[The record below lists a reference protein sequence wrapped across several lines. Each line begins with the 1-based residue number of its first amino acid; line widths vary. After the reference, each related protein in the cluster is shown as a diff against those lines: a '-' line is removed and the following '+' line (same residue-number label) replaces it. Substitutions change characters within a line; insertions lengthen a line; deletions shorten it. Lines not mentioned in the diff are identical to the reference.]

1 MDRELLL
8 EIGCEELPAS
18 WLPGL
23 TEHLAQRLGQRLKDF
38 RLDTDEPVESSA
50 TPRRLTAHIARLAER
65 QTDLEENVSGPAV
78 SAAFA
83 ADGTPTPAAVGF
95 ARKHGVDVADLSRVT
110 TPKGEY
116 LSVVRRER
124 GRAAVDV
131 LPDVLAA
138 TLRDLSFP
146 KQMRWDAWLEDGK
159 GEFTF
164 GRPIRWLLF
173 LFGGRVV
180 PFAIRRSPA
189 AQSNLVQDVRSGAL
203 TYGHRFLSMSGRPG
217 RSVKVRSVADYK
229 QRLGEHFVLLE
240 HSERHDRLVREL
252 DVHAR
257 RLGGRVASQSALLE
271 EVADLVEYPSVVAGV
286 FPAEFLSLPDEVLT
300 TTMIH
305 HQHYFPVL
313 DEHQKL
319 LPAFLAVT
327 NIEVEQPQKIAINAE
342 RVLTARLRDAR
353 FFWDADRRTPLGAK
367 LARLDTLLF
376 HKALGSYAAKA
387 RRLERLAR
395 WIVTDAFG
403 GTAAQADEAS
413 TAGRLAKA
421 DLTTDMVR
429 EFTELQGVMGGI
441 YAREDGLAEPIWKAV
456 YYQYQPVGV
465 EAQQP
470 PTAAQLGVGDLVWA
484 ALSVA
489 DKVDT
494 LVGLF
499 AAGEQPTGTRDP
511 FALRRAAQGLV
522 KVLVDLPEVGGVTRH
537 VALDAIV
544 AEAQRAYGEQGGVPD
559 VHARTDALGAFL
571 VDRLRFLFERRG
583 YRADEIAAVLPEGQ
597 GLAGLSPLS
606 ARQRLDAVRTVRPSA
621 DFEPL
626 AVLFKRATNIVK
638 DVPPADPGTRDLAAI
653 RAALVEP
660 AELALV
666 DALQAR
672 RVSIAAAVGQADY
685 TRALQDVAALRP
697 AVDRFFTEVFVMVDD
712 AALRQARLAVLA
724 DLRDTVRAIADL
736 SFIAGP
742 QA

>member
-8 EIGCEELPAS
+8 EIGCEEIPAS
-18 WLPGL
+18 WLPAL
-23 TEHLAQRLGQRLKDF
+23 TDHLAQRVTQRLADF
-38 RLDTDEPVESSA
+38 RLTTDGPVESSA
-50 TPRRLTAHIARLAER
+50 TPRRLTAWVARVSER
-65 QTDLEENVSGPAV
+65 QSDLEENVSGPAV
-78 SAAFA
+78 SAAFT

-95 ARKHGVDVADLSRVT
+95 ARKYGVDVGDLSRVT

-116 LSVVRRER
+116 LSVVKRER

-131 LPDVLAA
+131 LPDVLGA

-146 KQMRWDAWLEDGK
+146 KQMRWDAWLDDGK

-180 PFAIRRSPA
+180 PFVIRRNPG
-189 AQSNLVQDVRSGAL
+189 AQSSLVQDVRTSAV
-203 TYGHRFLSMSGRPG
+203 TYGHRFLAMSGRPG
-217 RSVKVRSVADYK
+217 RSVKVRSVSDYK

-252 DVHAR
+252 DAHAR
-257 RLGGRVASQSALLE
+257 RLGGRVASHAALLH

-286 FPAEFLSLPDEVLT
+286 FPPEFLSLPDEVLS

-313 DEHQKL
+313 DDQQKL

-353 FFWDADRRTPLGAK
+353 FFWDADRRAPLSAK

-387 RRLERLAR
+387 ARLDTLAR
-395 WIVTDAFG
+395 WIVTEAFG
-403 GTAAQADEAS
+403 GTAAQADAAG

-421 DLTTDMVR
+421 DLTSDMVR
-429 EFTELQGVMGGI
+429 EFTELQGQMGGI
-441 YAREDGLAEPIWKAV
+441 YAREDGLGTGVWKAI
-456 YYQYQPVGV
+456 YHQYQPVGV
-465 EAQQP
+465 EAQQAP
-470 PTAAQLGVGDLVWA
+470 SAAQLGDAALTWA
-484 ALSVA
+484 AVSVA
-489 DKVDT
+489 DKVDA

-522 KVLVDLPEVGGVTRH
+522 KVLVDLPEVGGVTRQ
-537 VALDAIV
+537 VTLDGILA
-544 AEAQRAYGEQGGVPD
+544 AAQRAYAEQGVAENP
-559 VHARTDALGAFL
+559 AAMTALGTFI
-571 VDRLRFLFERRG
+571 VDRLRFLFEKRG

-597 GLAGLSPLS
+597 GVAGLSPLS
-606 ARQRLDAVRTVRPSA
+606 VRQRLDALRAVRPSA

-638 DVPPADPGTRDLAAI
+638 DVPVAEAGSRDIAAI

-660 AELALV
+660 SELALA
-666 DALQAR
+666 DALAAR
-672 RVSIAAAVGQADY
+672 RTTIAAAVAEADY

-697 AVDRFFTEVFVMVDD
+697 AVDWFFTDVFVMVDD
-712 AALRQARLAVLA
+712 AALRQARLALLA
-724 DLRDTVRAIADL
+724 DLRDSVRAIADL
-736 SFIAGP
+736 SSIAGP

>member
-8 EIGCEELPAS
+8 EIGCEEIPAS
-18 WLPGL
+18 WLPAL
-23 TEHLAQRLGQRLKDF
+23 TDHLAQRVTQRLADF
-38 RLDTDEPVESSA
+38 RLTTDGPVESSA
-50 TPRRLTAHIARLAER
+50 TPRRLTAWVARVSER
-65 QTDLEENVSGPAV
+65 QSDLEENVSGPAV
-78 SAAFA
+78 SAAFT

-95 ARKHGVDVADLSRVT
+95 ARKYGVDVGDLSRVT

-116 LSVVRRER
+116 LSVVKRER

-131 LPDVLAA
+131 LPDVLGA

-146 KQMRWDAWLEDGK
+146 KQMRWDAWLDDGK

-180 PFAIRRSPA
+180 PFVIRRNPG
-189 AQSNLVQDVRSGAL
+189 AQSSLVQDVRTSAV
-203 TYGHRFLSMSGRPG
+203 TYGHRFLAMSGRPG
-217 RSVKVRSVADYK
+217 RSVKVRSVSDYK

-252 DVHAR
+252 DAHAR
-257 RLGGRVASQSALLE
+257 RLGGRVASHAALLH

-286 FPAEFLSLPDEVLT
+286 FRPEFLSLPDEVLS

-313 DEHQKL
+313 DDQQKL

-353 FFWDADRRTPLGAK
+353 FFWDADRRAPLSAK

-387 RRLERLAR
+387 ARLDTLAR
-395 WIVTDAFG
+395 WIVTEAFG
-403 GTAAQADEAS
+403 GTAAQADAAG

-421 DLTTDMVR
+421 DLTSDMVR
-429 EFTELQGVMGGI
+429 EFTELQGQMGGI
-441 YAREDGLAEPIWKAV
+441 YAREDGLGTGVWKAI
-456 YYQYQPVGV
+456 YHQYQPVGV
-465 EAQQP
+465 EAQQAP
-470 PTAAQLGVGDLVWA
+470 SAAQLGDAALTWA
-484 ALSVA
+484 AVSVA
-489 DKVDT
+489 DKVDA

-522 KVLVDLPEVGGVTRH
+522 KVLVDLPEVGGVTRQ
-537 VALDAIV
+537 VTLDGILA
-544 AEAQRAYGEQGGVPD
+544 AAQRAYAEQGVAENP
-559 VHARTDALGAFL
+559 AAMTALGTFI
-571 VDRLRFLFERRG
+571 VDRLRFLFEKRG

-597 GLAGLSPLS
+597 GVAGLSPLS
-606 ARQRLDAVRTVRPSA
+606 VRQRLDALRAVRPSA

-638 DVPPADPGTRDLAAI
+638 DVPVAEAGSRDIAAI

-660 AELALV
+660 SELALA
-666 DALQAR
+666 DALAAR
-672 RVSIAAAVGQADY
+672 RTTIAAAVAEADY

-697 AVDRFFTEVFVMVDD
+697 AVDRFFTDVFVMVDD
-712 AALRQARLAVLA
+712 AALRQARLALLA
-724 DLRDTVRAIADL
+724 DLRDSVRAIADL
-736 SFIAGP
+736 SSIAGP

>member
-18 WLPGL
+18 WLPAL
-23 TEHLAQRLGQRLKDF
+23 TEQLAQRLGQRLKDF
-38 RLDTDEPVESSA
+38 RLTTDGPVESSA
-50 TPRRLTAHIARLAER
+50 TPRRLTAHVTRVAER
-65 QTDLEENVSGPAV
+65 QSDLEENVSGPAV

-83 ADGTPTPAAVGF
+83 ADGSPTPAAVGF
-95 ARKHGVDVADLSRVT
+95 ARKYGVEVSDLTRVS

-116 LSVVRRER
+116 LSVVKRER

-131 LPDVLAA
+131 LPDVLTA
-138 TLRDLSFP
+138 TMRDLTFP
-146 KQMRWDAWLEDGK
+146 KQMRWDAWLDDGK

-164 GRPIRWLLF
+164 GRPIRWMLF

-180 PFAIRRSPA
+180 PFVIRRSSG
-189 AQSNLVQDVRSGAL
+189 AQSSLVQDVRSGAL
-203 TYGHRFLSMSGRPG
+203 TYGHRFLAMSGRPG
-217 RSVKVRSVADYK
+217 RSVKVRSVSDYK

-252 DVHAR
+252 DAHAR
-257 RLGGRVASQSALLE
+257 RLGGRVASQPALLH

-286 FPAEFLSLPDEVLT
+286 FPPEFLALPDEVLT

-353 FFWDADRRTPLGAK
+353 FFWDADRRTPLEAK
-367 LARLDTLLF
+367 LGRLDTLLF

-387 RRLERLAR
+387 HRLERLAR
-395 WIVTDAFG
+395 WIVTEAFG
-403 GTAAQADEAS
+403 GTAAQADQAA

-421 DLTTDMVR
+421 DLPTDMVL
-429 EFTELQGVMGGI
+429 EITELQGVMGGI
-441 YAREDGLAEPIWKAV
+441 YAREDGLPEGVWKAIQH
-456 YYQYQPVGV
+456 QYQPVGV
-465 EAQQP
+465 EPQQP
-470 PTAAQLGVGDLVWA
+470 PTANQLGDAALTWA
-484 ALSVA
+484 AVSVA

-522 KVLVDLPEVGGVTRH
+522 KVLVDLPEIGGVARA
-537 VALDAIV
+537 VSLEGIV
-544 AEAQRAYGEQGGVPD
+544 AQAQQAYEAQGQVQD
-559 VHARTDALGAFL
+559 VAAKTQALGAFI
-571 VDRLRFLFERRG
+571 VDRLRFLCEKRG

-597 GLAGLSPLS
+597 GLAGLSPLGV
-606 ARQRLDAVRTVRPSA
+606 RQRLDALRVVRPSA

-626 AVLFKRATNIVK
+626 AALFKRATNIVK

-660 AELALV
+660 AELALA
-666 DALQAR
+666 DALEAR
-672 RVSIAAAVGQADY
+672 RTSIAAAVAQADY
-685 TRALQDVAALRP
+685 TRALLDVAALRP

-712 AALRQARLAVLA
+712 AALRQARLALLA

-736 SFIAGP
+736 SSIAGP

>member
-18 WLPGL
+18 WLPAL
-23 TEHLAQRLGQRLKDF
+23 TEQLAQRLGQRLKDF
-38 RLDTDEPVESSA
+38 RLSTDGPVESSA
-50 TPRRLTAHIARLAER
+50 TPRRLTAHVTRVAER
-65 QTDLEENVSGPAV
+65 QTDLEEPVSGPAV
-78 SAAFA
+78 SAAFGP
-83 ADGTPTPAAVGF
+83 DGTPTPAAVGF
-95 ARKHGVDVADLSRVT
+95 ARKYGAIVSELTRVT

-116 LSVVRRER
+116 LSVLKRDR

-131 LPDVLAA
+131 LPDVLGA
-138 TLRDLSFP
+138 TLRDLTFP
-146 KQMRWDAWLEDGK
+146 KQMRWDAWLDDGK

-164 GRPIRWLLF
+164 GRPIRWMLF

-180 PFAIRRSPA
+180 PFVIRRNPG
-189 AQSNLVQDVRSGAL
+189 AQSSLVQDVRTGAL
-203 TYGHRFLSMSGRPG
+203 TYGHRFLAMSGRPG
-217 RSVKVRSVADYK
+217 RSVKVRSVSDYK

-252 DVHAR
+252 DAHAR
-257 RLGGRVASQSALLE
+257 RLGGRVSSQGGLLH

-286 FPAEFLSLPDEVLT
+286 FPPEFLALPDEVLT

-313 DEHQKL
+313 DEQQKL

-353 FFWDADRRTPLGAK
+353 FFWDADRRAPLEAK

-387 RRLERLAR
+387 QRLDRLAR
-395 WIVTDAFG
+395 WIVTEAFG
-403 GTAAQADEAS
+403 GTPAQAEDAG

-429 EFTELQGVMGGI
+429 EFTELQGQMGGI
-441 YAREDGLAEPIWKAV
+441 YAREDGLGEGVWKSI
-456 YYQYQPVGV
+456 YYQYQPLGV
-465 EAQQP
+465 EAQQV
-470 PTAAQLGVGDLVWA
+470 PTAAHLGEVALTWA
-484 ALSVA
+484 AVSVA
-489 DKVDT
+489 DRVDA

-544 AEAQRAYGEQGGVPD
+544 AEAQRAYAEQGRVPD
-559 VHARTDALGAFL
+559 IDAKMPALGAFI
-571 VDRLRFLFERRG
+571 VDRLRFLFEKRG
-583 YRADEIAAVLPEGQ
+583 YRADEITAVLPEGQ

-606 ARQRLDAVRTVRPSA
+606 VRQRLEALRAVRPSA

-638 DVPPADPGTRDLAAI
+638 DVPAAEPGSRDLVAV

-660 AELALV
+660 AELALA
-666 DALQAR
+666 DALEAR
-672 RVSIAAAVGQADY
+672 RTSIAAAVGHADY
-685 TRALQDVAALRP
+685 TRALLEVAALRP

-712 AALRQARLAVLA
+712 AALRQARLSLLA
-724 DLRDTVRAIADL
+724 ALRDTVRDIADL
-736 SFIAGP
+736 SAIAGP

>member
-18 WLPGL
+18 WMPAL
-23 TEHLAQRLGQRLKDF
+23 TEQLATCLGQRLKDF
-38 RLDTDEPVESSA
+38 RLSTDGPVESSA
-50 TPRRLTAHIARLAER
+50 TPRRLTAYVSRVAER

-78 SAAFA
+78 AAAFG
-83 ADGTPTPAAVGF
+83 ADGAPTPAAVGF
-95 ARKHGVDVADLSRVT
+95 AKKYNVEVADLGRVT
-110 TPKGEY
+110 TAKGEY
-116 LSVVRRER
+116 LSVVKRER
-124 GRAAVDV
+124 GRAAVDI
-131 LPDVLAA
+131 LPDVLGA
-138 TLRDLSFP
+138 TLRDLPFP
-146 KQMRWDAWLEDGK
+146 KQMRWDAWLDDGK

-180 PFAIRRSPA
+180 PFVIRRSAA
-189 AQSNLVQDVRSGAL
+189 AQSSLVQDIRSGAL
-203 TYGHRFLSMSGRPG
+203 TYGHRFLALSGRPG
-217 RSVKVRSVADYK
+217 RSVKVRSGSDYK

-252 DVHAR
+252 DAHAR
-257 RLGGRVASQSALLE
+257 RLGGRVSPQSGLLH

-286 FPAEFLSLPDEVLT
+286 FPPEFLALPDEVLT

-305 HQHYFPVL
+305 HQHYFPVV
-313 DEHQKL
+313 DETQKL

-353 FFWDADRRTPLGAK
+353 FFWDADRRTPLDAK
-367 LARLDTLLF
+367 LGRLDTLLF

-387 RRLERLAR
+387 ARLERLAR
-395 WIVTDAFG
+395 TTADALG
-403 GTAAQADEAS
+403 GTEAQAAAAA

-429 EFTELQGVMGGI
+429 EFTELQGMMGGI
-441 YAREDGLAEPIWKAV
+441 YAREDGLGDAVWKAI
-456 YYQYQPVGV
+456 YYQYLPVGV
-465 EAQQP
+465 EATQP
-470 PTAAQLGVGDLVWA
+470 PTAALLGEAALTWA
-484 ALSVA
+484 AVSVA
-489 DKVDT
+489 DKIDT

-522 KVLVDLPEVGGVTRH
+522 KVLVDLPEVAGVTRH
-537 VALDAIV
+537 VRLDALVEAAAEGYAAQQTAGEFAGKV
-544 AEAQRAYGEQGGVPD
+544 A
-559 VHARTDALGAFL
+559 ALGAFV
-571 VDRLRFLFERRG
+571 VDRLRFLFEKRG

-597 GLAGLSPLS
+597 GLTGLSPLS
-606 ARQRLDAVRTVRPSA
+606 VRQRLDALRVVRPSA

-626 AVLFKRATNIVK
+626 AVLFKRAANIVK
-638 DVPPADPGTRDLAAI
+638 DEPVTPGGRDLAAL
-653 RAALVEP
+653 RGTLTEP

-672 RVSIAAAVGQADY
+672 RTSIAAAVAQADY
-685 TRALQDVAALRP
+685 GRALQDVAALRP
-697 AVDRFFTEVFVMVDD
+697 AVDKFFTDVFVMVEDP
-712 AALRQARLAVLA
+712 ALRQARLGLLA
-724 DLRDTVRAIADL
+724 ELRDTVRAIADL
-736 SFIAGP
+736 SSLAGP

>member
-23 TEHLAQRLGQRLKDF
+23 TEQLAQRLGQRLKDF
-38 RLDTDEPVESSA
+38 RLTIDGPVESSA
-50 TPRRLTAHIARLAER
+50 TPRRLTAHVSRLSER
-65 QTDLEENVSGPAV
+65 QSDLEENVSGPAV
-78 SAAFA
+78 SAAFGP
-83 ADGTPTPAAVGF
+83 DGTPTPAAVGF
-95 ARKHGVDVADLSRVT
+95 ARKHGVEVGELLRVT

-124 GRAAVDV
+124 GKATVDV

-138 TLRDLSFP
+138 TLRDLAFP
-146 KQMRWDAWLEDGK
+146 KQMRWDAWLDDGK

-164 GRPIRWLLF
+164 GRPIRWMLF

-180 PFAIRRSPA
+180 PFVIRRNPG
-189 AQSNLVQDVRSGAL
+189 AQSNLVQDIRTGPL
-203 TYGHRFLSMSGRPG
+203 TYGHRFLAMSGRPG
-217 RSVKVRSVADYK
+217 RSVKVRSVSDYK

-252 DVHAR
+252 DAHAR
-257 RLGGRVASQSALLE
+257 RLGGRVASQPALLH

-286 FPAEFLSLPDEVLT
+286 FPPEFLALPDEVLS

-313 DEHQKL
+313 DDQQKL

-353 FFWDADRRTPLGAK
+353 FFWDADRRAPLEAK

-387 RRLERLAR
+387 ERLGRLAG
-395 WIVTDAFG
+395 WIVTEAFG
-403 GTAAQADEAS
+403 GTPAQAEAAA

-429 EFTELQGVMGGI
+429 EFTELQGQMGGI
-441 YAREDGLAEPIWKAV
+441 YAREDGLGEMVWKAIHH
-456 YYQYQPVGV
+456 QYQPLGV
-465 EAQQP
+465 EAAQP
-470 PTAAQLGVGDLVWA
+470 PSAAHLGEAAITWAAVTAADRL
-484 ALSVA
+484 
-489 DKVDT
+489 DT

-499 AAGEQPTGTRDP
+499 AAGEVPTGTRDP

-522 KVLVDLPEVGGVTRH
+522 KVLVDLPEVGGVTRP
-537 VALDAIV
+537 VALDALV
-544 AEAQRAYGEQGGVPD
+544 AQAQAGYAAQGVVTDPT
-559 VHARTDALGAFL
+559 AKADALGAFV
-571 VDRLRFLFERRG
+571 VDRLRFLFEKRG
-583 YRADEIAAVLPEGQ
+583 YKADEIAAVLPEGQ

-606 ARQRLDAVRTVRPSA
+606 ARQRLDAVRAVRPSA

-626 AVLFKRATNIVK
+626 AALFKRASNIVK
-638 DVPPADPGTRDLAAI
+638 DVPPADPQRDLSGI
-653 RAALVEP
+653 RAALQEP
-660 AELALV
+660 AEQALA
-666 DALQAR
+666 DALESR
-672 RVSIAAAVGQADY
+672 RASIAAAVGQADY
-685 TRALQDVAALRP
+685 VRALQEVAALRP
-697 AVDRFFTEVFVMVDD
+697 AVDRFFTDVFVMADD
-712 AALRQARLAVLA
+712 AALRQARLGLLAVL
-724 DLRDTVRAIADL
+724 RDSVRAIADL
-736 SFIAGP
+736 SSIAGP